1 MKKSIYYL
9 FAGAMVAGFAL
20 VSCSDDDKK
29 SLPKIDGYNNSD
41 EVAADNLVA
50 HWPFDDESDAEVISG
65 TEADESFGSVGFT
78 EGQLD
83 GALDL
88 NKGVLVYPSIPAIN
102 TANALNAFTVSLW
115 VNATGNKFT
124 ATPGFT
130 SFFNLIPT
138 NATDVWGDVVAAAE
152 TAGYTANS
160 DTLQLKSLFNT
171 HPVGEANKMHD
182 NIAVLNT
189 AKGEGAWF
197 MGAKKWSH
205 FVFKWNSATGKFH
218 LFADG
223 EEVGGYTLRGN
234 TVEEALAVGPLIMS
248 VPVLPVFGSLASS
261 DIGFAG
267 AGEQR
272 TWNPWAD
279 AAIDDVRIFNT
290 LLTDAEIGALY
301 NLGVAGR

>member
-1 MKKSIYYL
+1 MKRSIYYL

-65 TEADESFGSVGFT
+65 TEANESFGSVGYT

-88 NKGVLVYPSIPAIN
+88 NQGVLVYPTISAIN
-102 TANALNAFTVSLW
+102 SANALNAFTLSMW
-115 VNATGNKFT
+115 VNVAGNKFT
-124 ATPGFT
+124 ANPGFT
-130 SFFNLIPT
+130 TFFSLAPENVS
-138 NATDVWGDVVAAAE
+138 DVWGDIVAAAE
-152 TAGYTANS
+152 TAGFTVNS
-160 DTLQLKSLFNT
+160 DTLQLKGLFNT
-171 HPVGEANKMHD
+171 HPVEGGNKLHD
-182 NIAVLNT
+182 NVAVPNGD
-189 AKGEGAWF
+189 KGGWF

-205 FVFKWNSATGKFH
+205 FVLRWNGTTGNFH

-223 EEVGGYTLRGN
+223 EDVGGYTMRGA
-234 TVEEALAVGPLIMS
+234 TAEEAATVGPLIMA
-248 VPVLPVFGSLASS
+248 VPVRAIFGSNPSS

-267 AGEQR
+267 AGAQQS
-272 TWNPWAD
+272 WNPWAN
-279 AAIDDVRIFNT
+279 AAVDDVRIFNT
-290 LLTDAEIGALY
+290 LLTDAEIAALY
-301 NLGVAGR
+301 NLGIAGR